1 MSESRKRKF
10 TLNGLIKRFG
20 VAGFLFFLIKGIVV
34 WILLP
39 ALLGYFG
46 YTTMQ

>member
-20 VAGFLFFLIKGIVV
+20 VAGFLFFLIKGLLWIIV
-34 WILLP
+34 P
-39 ALLGYFG
+39 TLLGYFG
-46 YTTMQ
+46 YATMQ